1 MARSAESSVAR
12 SPPPF
17 VSKHERKDI
26 DMADETEGCLG
37 CLGLMILGGI
47 VLGVIAAVQTYVA
60 AIQTER
66 VLFGLLTAVP
76 TGLAAGALVALIAG
90 SYRKK
95 SALGPLP
102 YVSYCR
108 STSGLR
114 GTYLKSSVPPPSSDE
129 NTTAEDSVEAEIVEG
144 ENDDAQEFR
153 SGQPESQSASTE
165 NCPKCGFSFK
175 WDGTRCGHCHYTAP
189 SN

>member
-1 MARSAESSVAR
+1 
-12 SPPPF
+12 
-17 VSKHERKDI
+17 
-26 DMADETEGCLG
+26 MADETEGCLG

-60 AIQTER
+60 AIRTER
-66 VLFGLLTAVP
+66 VMFGLLTAVP

-90 SYRKK
+90 RYRKK
-95 SALGPLP
+95 RSLGPLP

-114 GTYLKSSVPPPSSDE
+114 GTYLKGSVPPPSSDQGAS
-129 NTTAEDSVEAEIVEG
+129 TEDSIEAEIVDVP
-144 ENDDAQEFR
+144 DDAQSFR
-153 SGQPESQSASTE
+153 SGEAESQSASTE